1 MLPPMHDGE
10 TLTEAKLAAL
20 AKYYRQASG
29 KSQLDAARELRVS
42 KPAIAMAENNP
53 EKSLSKLRKR
63 LIERYSPF
71 KVVGPAYWLE
81 KK

>member
-1 MLPPMHDGE
+1 MIGQMNE
-10 TLTEAKLAAL
+10 AKILTEARLAAL
-20 AKYYRQASG
+20 AKQYRLAAG
-29 KSQLDAARELRVS
+29 KTQLDAAREFRVS

-53 EKSLSKLRKR
+53 EKSLFKLRKR
-63 LIERYSPF
+63 LIEKYSSF